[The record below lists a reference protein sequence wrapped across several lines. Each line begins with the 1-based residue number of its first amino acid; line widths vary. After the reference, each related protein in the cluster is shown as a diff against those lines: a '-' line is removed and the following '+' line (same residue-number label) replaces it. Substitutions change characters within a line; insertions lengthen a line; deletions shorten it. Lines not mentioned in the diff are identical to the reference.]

1 MYETPVK
8 VLLVDDDENDYVLIS
23 KLLSDSQVGTFDVE
37 WVSTYEEGLEKT
49 IQNQHDAYMLDYRL
63 GDRTGLELLRE
74 ALQNGCTEAIVL
86 LTVQGDREV
95 DIEAMNAGAA
105 DYLIKSK
112 LEPQLLER
120 SLRYAI
126 ERKRVEKNLRLSQ
139 DRYDLAVGGGQVGV
153 WDWNIKTNK
162 LYISP
167 NLKAMLGY
175 TDIEIGN
182 NWQDWQQLIHAE
194 DVEQAMKVLETHLV
208 GLIGQYE
215 VEYRRL
221 HKDRTWRWF
230 LSRGIALRDP
240 AGKPYRM
247 AGSETDITERKQLE
261 AYLRQALAREKELSE
276 LKSRFVTMV
285 SHEFRTPLATILS
298 SADLMEFYVETS
310 NSDKLLQHISQVQ
323 KSTEYMTQMLE
334 DVLTI
339 GQAEAGKLQLKPSRL
354 DLSQFCRELVR
365 DIDNNSVENTR
376 EGGEAANLKRIKL
389 IENNMLE
396 ADSGEYKE
404 AFLDAKMLR
413 QILNNLLSNA
423 LKYSSQ
429 EVSLELSC
437 EEGMAEFKVRDSGI
451 GIAPEDQVKILEP
464 FHRGE
469 NVENIPG
476 TGLGLA
482 IVKKCVD
489 LHGGLLFVESEVGA
503 GTTFVVKLPLH
514 QPEYQYNGIQ

>member
-1 MYETPVK
+1 MYEKPVT
-8 VLLVDDDENDYVLIS
+8 VLLVDSDENDYILIS
-23 KLLSDSQVGTFDVE
+23 NLLSESQMGTFEVE
-37 WVSTYEEGLEKT
+37 WVGTYVEGLEKT
-49 IQNQHDAYMLDYRL
+49 SENQHDVYMLDDRL
-63 GDRTGLELLRE
+63 GDRTGLELLRS
-74 ALQNGCTEAIVL
+74 ALEKGCTEPIIL
-86 LTVQGDREV
+86 LTGQGDRQV

-120 SLRYAI
+120 SVRYAI
-126 ERKRVEKNLRLSQ
+126 ERKRVEKALRLSQ
-139 DRYDLAVGGGQVGV
+139 DRYALAVGGGQVGV
-153 WDWNIKTNK
+153 WDWNIQTNK

-175 TDIEIGN
+175 ADIEIGN
-182 NWQDWQQLIHAE
+182 NWDDWNKLIHAE
-194 DVEQAMKVLETHLV
+194 DIEQVMKSLETHLG

-230 LSRGIALRDP
+230 LSRGIALRD
-240 AGKPYRM
+240 AEGKPYRM

-298 SADLMEFYVETS
+298 SADLMEFYVES
-310 NSDKLLQHISQVQ
+310 GNSDKLLQHISQVQ
-323 KSTEYMTQMLE
+323 KATEYMTQMLE

-339 GQAEAGKLQLKPSRL
+339 GQAEAGKLKLKPTQL
-354 DLSQFCRELVR
+354 NLSQFCLEIVR
-365 DIDNNSVENTR
+365 DLDAYGQNKIDVLDDYVGTKNNRIRLVEQK
-376 EGGEAANLKRIKL
+376 NLEIK
-389 IENNMLE
+389 
-396 ADSGEYKE
+396 
-404 AFLDAKMLR
+404 AFMDAKMLK
-413 QILNNLLSNA
+413 QVLNNLLSNA
-423 LKYSSQ
+423 LKYSAK
-429 EVSLELSC
+429 EVYFELSY
-437 EEGMAEFKVRDSGI
+437 EDEMAEFKVQDSGI
-451 GIAPEDQVKILEP
+451 GITPEDQVKILEP

-489 LHGGLLFVESEVGA
+489 LHGGLIFVKSELGI
-503 GTTFVVKLPLH
+503 GTTFTVKLPLH
-514 QPEYQYNGIQ
+514 QPEYQYNDIP